1 MFAAYIKTRHQTF
14 TTQAKSAVMLRK
26 LLRNY
31 RIKFPESIITVYRD
45 NEMVEFPF

>member
-1 MFAAYIKTRHQTF
+1 MYTAYIKTRQHTF
-14 TTQAKSAVMLRK
+14 TAQAKSSVMLRK

>member
-1 MFAAYIKTRHQTF
+1 MFTAFIRVRHYTF
-14 TTQAKSAVMLRK
+14 TAQAKSAVMLRK